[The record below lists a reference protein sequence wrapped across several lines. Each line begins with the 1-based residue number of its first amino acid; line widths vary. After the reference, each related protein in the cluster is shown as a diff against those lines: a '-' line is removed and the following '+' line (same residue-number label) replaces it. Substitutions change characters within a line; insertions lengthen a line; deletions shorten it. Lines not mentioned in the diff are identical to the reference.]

1 MNELSIKQMTISSI
15 EVAEMLEIKHADLL
29 KKLDGTKKSDGTT
42 KQVGIIPVLTGGN
55 FPVSDYFIEDSYK
68 DNSGKTNKCY
78 QFTKLGCDFIANK
91 FTGEKG
97 IIFTAKYVKR
107 FNEMTKYIKEQ
118 SSNKAQLQVPFDEI
132 VKSVGIVADSLNAND
147 ASRLLMYDK
156 LFSSYGIA
164 TEFLPKYENNGSRE
178 IRPATELLKRIGANI
193 KTAAFNQLLIK
204 NGFLEERS
212 RKSTKSDELRY
223 FKALTEKGLQY
234 GENLISPKNQKEVQ
248 PYYYSDSFEELYS
261 LVAEKGGVLA

>member
-1 MNELSIKQMTISSI
+1 MNELSIKQITISSI
-15 EVAEMLEIKHADLL
+15 EVAEMLGVEHYKIIR
-29 KKLDGTKKSDGTT
+29 KLEGAKERKGYIQILNDAQMG
-42 KQVGIIPVLTGGN
+42 VV
-55 FPVSDYFIEDSYK
+55 DYFIKDSYK
-68 DNSGKTNKCY
+68 DAKGETRPCY

-91 FTGEKG
+91 FTGKKG

-107 FNEMTKYIKEQ
+107 FNEMTEYIKVQ
-118 SSNKAQLQVPFDEI
+118 SSNKTQFQVPFDEVI
-132 VKSVGIVADSLNAND
+132 KAVSVIAGDLKVNE
-147 ASRLLMYDK
+147 ASRLLMYERTCN
-156 LFSSYGIA
+156 SYGVA
-164 TEFLPKYENNGSRE
+164 TEFLPKYENNDSRE
-178 IRPATELLKRIGANI
+178 IRPATELLKRIGASI

-234 GENLISPKNQKEVQ
+234 GENLISPKNQRETQ
-248 PYYYSDSFEELYS
+248 PYYFADSFEELYS

>member
-15 EVAEMLEIKHADLL
+15 EVAEMLGVEHYKIIRKLEGAKERKGYIQVLADAQM
-29 KKLDGTKKSDGTT
+29 G
-42 KQVGIIPVLTGGN
+42 
-55 FPVSDYFIEDSYK
+55 VSDYFIEDSYK

-118 SSNKAQLQVPFDEI
+118 SSNKTQFQVPFDEVI
-132 VKSVGIVADSLNAND
+132 KAVSVIAGDLKVNE
-147 ASRLLMYDK
+147 ASKLLMYEK
-156 LFSSYGIA
+156 TCNSYGVA

-178 IRPATELLKRIGANI
+178 IRPATELLKRIGASI

-204 NGFLEERS
+204 NGLLEERT

-234 GENLISPKNQKEVQ
+234 GENLISPKNQRETQ
-248 PYYYSDSFEELYS
+248 PYYFADSFEELYS